1 MIVTF
6 IIPGTPVPKGRPK
19 FYNGIAVTPKKTRE
33 YEALVKD
40 VYMSTCGQY
49 LGNSALVCYINLFFQ
64 IPKSYSK
71 SKIISIATG
80 HLHHTKKP
88 DVDNCV
94 KAILDGLNGLAYK
107 DDSQIIEIRARK
119 HYADGGEPRAEV
131 TIEEAF

>member
-80 HLHHTKKP
+80 HLHHTM
-88 DVDNCV
+88 
-94 KAILDGLNGLAYK
+94 L
-107 DDSQIIEIRARK
+107 IIALRR
-119 HYADGGEPRAEV
+119 YWMG
-131 TIEEAF
+131 